1 MTENLLS
8 IGLGEMQISGNPDVV
23 MVCYGLGSC
32 IGISFYDPFARIG
45 ALAHIVLPDS
55 SLARAGEAESK
66 YANTCVPF
74 VLDKLLQKGAKA
86 NRLVV
91 KIAGGAQVLQ
101 VSGMKNRLDIG
112 NRNIE
117 AVREAVVKA
126 GLTLTSQDVG
136 GNFGRTMQF
145 FIGTGKILIKTVG
158 KGEKE
163 L

>member
-1 MTENLLS
+1 MNENLLS
-8 IGLGEMQISGNPDVV
+8 IGLGEMQVSGDPGVV

-32 IGISFYDPFARIG
+32 IGLSLYDPVAKIG

-55 SLARAGEAESK
+55 SLSRAGDAESK
-66 YANTCVPF
+66 YANSCVPF
-74 VLDKLLQKGAKA
+74 VLDKLLKKGAKA
-86 NRLVV
+86 NRLII

-101 VSGMKNRLDIG
+101 VAGLKNRLDIG
-112 NRNIE
+112 ARNTE
-117 AVREAVVKA
+117 AVREAMIKA
-126 GLTLTSQDVG
+126 GLTLKAQDVG

-145 FIGTGKILIKTVG
+145 FINTGKITIKTVG